1 MISLSRTL
9 KKNYIKLITLFTI
22 LLIVSLA
29 VTGKYLINTS
39 KLHLR
44 NAMSFLTYEIGD
56 EPSSNTIKIF
66 TDNLVHNDFKVE
78 NPILNDLKVVIKYK
92 DYIYSENEDNKILDV
107 AQDDKVENFNFYEYL
122 VLSNDIKNKDGEIYN
137 VILVKDLKPE
147 KRFFFNIV
155 KIFMGGLILCIIIS
169 AIIVE
174 HLLKKINKQLIT
186 LENVNSNITLENLE
200 ILKPINQFK
209 EFDNMWGSYERMLKR
224 LDEQNKKQ
232 IEFVHNASHELKTPI
247 FIIGGYIDMIKR
259 WGQNDPEI
267 LNEALTS
274 IEEETKAMA
283 TLIEKLLFIAKEGD
297 IKSEKK
303 EIELS
308 EIIVSIISSLKMLY
322 PKAIINFE
330 PNYTL
335 IKSDEGLI
343 KLLIRNILE
352 NAIKYGN
359 NKPINVILN
368 SNNPQSKTTLCI
380 EDQGIG
386 MSSEELIHIYDRFYR
401 ANKSRS
407 KEVSGHGLGMT
418 IVKRILNLID
428 ADITIDSQLNNGTR
442 VTIFFEN

>member
-1 MISLSRTL
+1 MISLSSTL
-9 KKNYIKLITLFTI
+9 KKNYIKLIILFTI

-56 EPSSNTIKIF
+56 EPSSNTLKIF
-66 TDNLVHNDFKVE
+66 TDNLVNNDFKVE

-92 DYIYSENEDNKILDV
+92 DYIYSENENKEILDI
-107 AQDDKVENFNFYEYL
+107 AKDNKVENFNFYEYL
-122 VLSNDIKNKDGEIYN
+122 ILSNNIKNKDGEIYK
-137 VILVKDLKPE
+137 VMLIKDLKPE
-147 KRFFFNIV
+147 KKFFFNIV

-174 HLLKKINKQLIT
+174 HLLKKISKQLIT
-186 LENVNSNITLENLE
+186 LENINSNITLENLE
-200 ILKPINQFK
+200 ILKPVNQFK
-209 EFDNMWGSYERMLKR
+209 EFDNIWGSYERMLKR

-259 WGQNDPEI
+259 WGQNDPDI
-267 LNEALTS
+267 LNEALNS
-274 IEEETKAMA
+274 IGEETKAMA

-297 IKSEKK
+297 IKSEKS

-308 EIIVSIISSLKMLY
+308 EIIVNTISSLRILY
-322 PKAIINFE
+322 PKSTINFE
-330 PNYTL
+330 PNYTI
-335 IKSDEGLI
+335 IKSDEGLV

-352 NAIKYGN
+352 NAIKYGD
-359 NKPINVILN
+359 NKPIDITLN
-368 SNNPQSKTTLCI
+368 CNNIKNRTTLCI
-380 EDQGIG
+380 QDHGIG

-401 ANKSRS
+401 VNKSRS
-407 KEVSGHGLGMT
+407 KEISGHGLGMT

-428 ADITIDSQLNNGTR
+428 ADITIDSQLNIGTS
-442 VTIFFEN
+442 VTIFFQN